1 VIAVGRVPADMGSRK
16 FCGNVPQAA
25 IERRPTMT
33 ATMLRERFA
42 RFGVGLRARIVDFL
56 D

>member
-1 VIAVGRVPADMGSRK
+1 MMGTKVLRQRSSSGNRK
-16 FCGNVPQAA
+16 AA
-25 IERRPTMT
+25 NMT

>member
-1 VIAVGRVPADMGSRK
+1 
-16 FCGNVPQAA
+16 
-25 IERRPTMT
+25 MT
-33 ATMLRERFA
+33 ATMLREAFA

>member
-1 VIAVGRVPADMGSRK
+1 
-16 FCGNVPQAA
+16 
-25 IERRPTMT
+25 MT
-33 ATMLRERFA
+33 TTMLRERFA